1 MDKKNIQD
9 VVPPT
14 QRKSIRNIPIPNRNN
29 KDNDIRNEDIKIDD
43 TKTGVPPI
51 HSEEEFDYEERDRK
65 PRKNNMKKYLIL
77 IGSIIT
83 LVLIFAIFTSLDSA
97 KVKITPKTETSS
109 FNERIV
115 IEELSKRES
124 NESLGYRIIELAKE
138 SEKVVE
144 AQSEE
149 LVQSKASGE
158 ITIFNEY
165 SENSQTLIKN
175 TRFESTNGRIYR
187 IEDSIKVPG
196 YTESNGDLTP
206 GQLTVIVYADEIGE
220 DYNTESD
227 DFTIPGFEG
236 QEPFDFFYAKTN
248 TPISG
253 GFDGI
258 RKIVSQEDIGSAT
271 TELQEEVKSKL
282 LDELNNQV
290 TEEFYI
296 YQNDESFSYGEI
308 NEIQVENSNNVKLT
322 LRGEVS
328 ARIFNKVD
336 TSNKIADSIFANYFT
351 NENTLISDFDNVNIS
366 ISESEL
372 SETLEVSGDS
382 NFVWQINEEKLK
394 DDLKGEEKK
403 LLPTIMQDYT
413 EIQVAEAIV
422 KPFWISTFPE
432 DKKDIKIEIIK

>member
-220 DYNTESD
+220 DYNAESD